1 MTAPSD
7 KQNFSAARV
16 TITVTVLLWYQRRV
30 GSTCTVS
37 SNYSEEGF
45 LFVGPCL
52 ALKDSEAEVY
62 AGIK

>member
-1 MTAPSD
+1 M
-7 KQNFSAARV
+7 
-16 TITVTVLLWYQRRV
+16 
-30 GSTCTVS
+30 S
-37 SNYSEEGF
+37 SNYKEEGF